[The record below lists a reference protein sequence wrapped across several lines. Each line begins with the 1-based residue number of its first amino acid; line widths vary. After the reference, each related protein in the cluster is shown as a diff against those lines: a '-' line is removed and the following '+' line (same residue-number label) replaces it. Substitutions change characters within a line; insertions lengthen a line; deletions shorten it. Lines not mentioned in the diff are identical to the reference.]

1 MELANPGK
9 RQDGAIQVEEVGSF
23 VEPLFRIH
31 GSEWKCLS
39 GKYRTNQ
46 VLDSVGS
53 GGFAI

>member
-1 MELANPGK
+1 MELANLGK

-39 GKYRTNQ
+39 GKQRTNQ
-46 VLDSVGS
+46 VLDSVDS

>member
-1 MELANPGK
+1 MKMANLEK
-9 RQDGAIQVEEVGSF
+9 RWGNPSRGGGQL

-39 GKYRTNQ
+39 GKWRTKQ
-46 VLDSVGS
+46 VLDGVGR